1 MAGDRCGRL
10 SGRRWCAWRLR
21 GRVIRGDFYPIKVHV
36 PEVSLILPTQG
47 VRSSLFASLRSAL
60 AQNFSSLEIVVVDDS
75 VGEATWIHR
84 PELVAALA
92 DPRVRLVALHQ
103 GRGCAAAKN
112 AGLGAARGRWVCY
125 LDDDNEYHPE
135 KISAQHAAA
144 MATGSPVVLC
154 GIEFR
159 MAGRR
164 RLRQVHAVRFTGDE
178 LLLAALPDTNV
189 IFHRREGAPRWDE
202 SLGTAD
208 DACFFQA
215 ILARHRLTSVPNV
228 PRPLAIYHAHGGERA
243 NRGRE
248 RLYRGLRRL
257 IVRWSRS
264 YSAPARRILLLR
276 ALVAFCKFERGG
288 WARFALRGWQLLR
301 VGGRGE
307 WRVVANAAGV
317 KLPLVRRWMVT

>member
-1 MAGDRCGRL
+1 MN
-10 SGRRWCAWRLR
+10 
-21 GRVIRGDFYPIKVHV
+21 V

-47 VRSSLFASLRSAL
+47 VRPSLAASLRSAL
-60 AQNFSSLEIVVVDDS
+60 AQDFPSFEIVVVDDS
-75 VGEATWIHR
+75 VGEPAWTQR
-84 PELVAALA
+84 PELAAALA
-92 DPRVRLVALHQ
+92 EPRVRLVALHQ
-103 GRGCAAAKN
+103 GRGCADAKN
-112 AGLGAARGRWVCY
+112 AGLDAARGRWVCY
-125 LDDDNEYHPE
+125 LDDDNEYHPD
-135 KISAQHAAA
+135 KISAQHAVA

-164 RLRQVHAVRFTGDE
+164 RRRQVEATGFTGDG

-189 IFHRREGAPRWDE
+189 IFHIREGAPRWDE

-215 ILARHRLTSVPNV
+215 LLALHRLTTVPNV

-257 IVRWSRS
+257 IVRWSQS

-276 ALVAFCKFERGG
+276 ALVSFCKFETGG
-288 WARFALRGWQLLR
+288 WSRLAMRGWRLLR
-301 VGGRGE
+301 VGGIRE
-307 WRVVANAAGV
+307 WRAVANAAGV